1 MGIIKEIIAD
11 ICIEDRNYTFEL
23 NEGETVHIHF
33 DDVRIDMTQQDFKK
47 FISSVK
53 ESKVRLEED
62 KNV

>member
-1 MGIIKEIIAD
+1 MGVVEEVIAD
-11 ICIEDRNYTFEL
+11 ICVKDRNYVFEL

-33 DDVRIDMTQQDFKK
+33 DDIRIDMTRQDFKK

-53 ESKVRLEED
+53 EAKNKVEED